1 MANLLQSSQT
11 QATTAPQYYTDYLSN
26 IAAAGKNAASNA
38 QYIGAQP
45 LQQQAF
51 GEADAATSAYQPTL
65 ESAGTTLN
73 AAGAS
78 ASPLSA
84 ANPYLTDATSNPSL
98 AAREYMNPYITSVVN
113 ALGEAGQRNIRQ
125 NLAPGAV
132 AGAIGGG
139 QFGSKRGAE
148 VLGQTLT
155 NANRDI
161 LNKQNEALSTGY
173 GQALQAA
180 TTQNQIAGQAGATAA
195 NAASAGQT
203 NLTNLGNAQS
213 SLAGQDQALA
223 LARLNA
229 LSTLGGQQQ
238 TIKQNNELFPLQN
251 LTTLS
256 GLLRGYTT
264 PTTTTTTAEMSPL
277 SALGT
282 IGAGTAGL
290 FQGTGANATG
300 PSVFQQLTGGSGTSI
315 LGQIKDAISG
325 TGSNTSNFGNGLDV
339 SNVDSNFLKNM
350 DDTQSMYRDEN
361 GDLIN
366 SYD

>member
-1 MANLLQSSQT
+1 MANMLQSSQT
-11 QATTAPQYYTDYLSN
+11 QATTAPTYYTDYLTN
-26 IAAAGKNAASNA
+26 LATKGAGEVDPTTGAK
-38 QYIGAQP
+38 YIGAQP
-45 LQQQAF
+45 LQTKAF
-51 GEADAATSAYQPTL
+51 ENADVDTNTYTTQL
-65 ESAGTTLN
+65 GNAGTTLGN
-73 AAGAS
+73 AGTATN
-78 ASPLSA
+78 PLSA
-84 ANPYLTDATSNPSL
+84 ATGYLTDATSNPAL

-113 ALGEAGQRNIRQ
+113 SLGEAGQRNIRQ

-161 LNKQNEALSTGY
+161 LNKQNEALTTGY
-173 GQALQAA
+173 GQALNAA
-180 TTQNQIAGQAGATAA
+180 TTQNQIEGQAGATAA

-203 NLTNLGNAQS
+203 NLINLGQQQS

-229 LSTLGGQQQ
+229 LATLGGQQQ
-238 TIKQNNELFPLQN
+238 TIKQNEQLFPLQN

-277 SALGT
+277 SALAAV
-282 IGAGTAGL
+282 GAGTAGL
-290 FQGTGANATG
+290 FSGSGTGGTG
-300 PSVFQQLTGGSGTSI
+300 PSLFDNIKSALGS
-315 LGQIKDAISG
+315 
-325 TGSNTSNFGNGLDV
+325 TSNPFSQSDYALSPGGLDT
-339 SNVDSNFLKNM
+339 SGVDYGFLDRM

>member
-11 QATTAPQYYTDYLSN
+11 QATTAPSYYTDYLSN
-26 IAAAGKNAASNA
+26 LASAGKSAVDPTTGA

-45 LQQQAF
+45 LQTTAF
-51 GEADAATSAYQPTL
+51 NEAETGTKAYQPTL
-65 ESAGTTLN
+65 ATAGTTLGS
-73 AAGAS
+73 AGTS

-84 ANPYLTDATSNPSL
+84 ATSYLTDATSNPAV
-98 AAREYMNPYITSVVN
+98 AAQGYMSPYITSVVN

-148 VLGQTLT
+148 VLGQTLS

-161 LNKQNEALSTGY
+161 LNTQSQALNTGY
-173 GQALQAA
+173 KDALAA
-180 TTQNQIAGQAGATAA
+180 AVQQNQIAGQAGSTAA
-195 NAASAGQT
+195 NAASAGQQ
-203 NLTNLGNAQS
+203 NLTNLGTAQS
-213 SLAGQDQALA
+213 NLAGQNQALE

-238 TIKQNNELFPLQN
+238 TIAQNKELFPLQN

-264 PTTTTTTAEMSPL
+264 PTTTKTTAEMSPL
-277 SALGT
+277 SAIGSVGT
-282 IGAGTAGL
+282 GLAGL
-290 FQGTGANATG
+290 LQTGSNGTNMLSG
-300 PSVFQQLTGGSGTSI
+300 LTGSSNLPDLFKNLSGSVSGWYDQVANPITVDTSGTQVGTVDTGDYGGASGTSI
-315 LGQIKDAISG
+315 
-325 TGSNTSNFGNGLDV
+325 
-339 SNVDSNFLKNM
+339 
-350 DDTQSMYRDEN
+350 R
-361 GDLIN
+361 
-366 SYD
+366 

>member
-11 QATTAPQYYTDYLSN
+11 QATTAPSYYTDYLSN
-26 IAAAGKNAASNA
+26 LASAGKDAVNPLT
-38 QYIGAQP
+38 GAQFIGMNS
-45 LQQQAF
+45 LQKSAF
-51 GEADAATSAYQPTL
+51 DDADADTSTYTTQL
-65 ESAGTTLN
+65 GNAGTTLGN
-73 AAGAS
+73 AGS
-78 ASPLSA
+78 ATSPLSA
-84 ANPYLTDATSNPSL
+84 ATGYLTSATSNPAL

-113 ALGEAGQRNIRQ
+113 SLGEAGQRNIRQ

-161 LNKQNEALSTGY
+161 LNKQSEALTTGY
-173 GQALQAA
+173 GQALNAA
-180 TTQNQIAGQAGATAA
+180 TTQNQIEGQAGATAA

-203 NLTNLGNAQS
+203 NLTNLGSAQS

-229 LSTLGGQQQ
+229 LSTLGAQKQ
-238 TIKQNNELFPLQN
+238 TIEQNKELFPLQN

-264 PTTTTTTAEMSPL
+264 PTTTKTTAEMSPL
-277 SALGT
+277 SAVGAVGT
-282 IGAGTAGL
+282 GLAGL
-290 FQGTGANATG
+290 LQTPTGGTTNLLN
-300 PSVFQQLTGGSGTSI
+300 QLTGSSSVPALFKDVGNWFSSPSYSNPTGITTPTLPEGNTPAYDSSGTYIGYTDGSG
-315 LGQIKDAISG
+315 
-325 TGSNTSNFGNGLDV
+325 NFVEID
-339 SNVDSNFLKNM
+339 
-350 DDTQSMYRDEN
+350 
-361 GDLIN
+361 
-366 SYD
+366 

>member
-11 QATTAPQYYTDYLSN
+11 QATTAPSYYQDYLTN
-26 IAAAGKNAASNA
+26 LATKGAAEIDPTTGA
-38 QYIGAQP
+38 QYIGEQK
-45 LQQQAF
+45 LQTDAF
-51 GEADAATSAYQPTL
+51 KNADADTKTYTTQL
-65 ESAGTTLN
+65 GNAGTTLGS
-73 AAGAS
+73 AGS
-78 ASPLSA
+78 ATSPLSA
-84 ANPYLTDATSNPSL
+84 ATGYLTDATRNPAL
-98 AAREYMNPYITSVVN
+98 QAQGYMSPYITSVVN
-113 ALGEAGQRNIRQ
+113 ALGEAGQRNVKQ
-125 NLAPGAV
+125 NLSPGAV

-161 LNKQNEALSTGY
+161 LNAQSQALGTGY
-173 GQALQAA
+173 KDALAAA

-195 NAASAGQT
+195 NAASAGQS
-203 NLTNLGNAQS
+203 NLTQLGNAQS
-213 SLAGQDQALA
+213 NLAGQDQALA

-229 LSTLGGQQQ
+229 MATLGGQQQ
-238 TIKQNNELFPLQN
+238 TIKQNEQLFPLQN

-290 FQGTGANATG
+290 FQGTGKDAAG
-300 PSVFQQLTGGSGTSI
+300 PSVFQQLTGGSGSSI
-315 LGQIKDAISG
+315 LSQIKNAIGGNSLVG
-325 TGSNTSNFGNGLDV
+325 NTALPTGMTQEQVTAAQNGWSLQPDG
-339 SNVDSNFLKNM
+339 SYVDSEGNPV
-350 DDTQSMYRDEN
+350 
-361 GDLIN
+361 
-366 SYD
+366 